1 MSDRSRKGHPFGSI
15 AVNFVSAGKPT
26 AKPGDLSPISA
37 GGTTVAV
44 PGRVGKDPS
53 GLYKLLAAVRA
64 AGCDDVT
71 VVVSDP
77 LEGLWPIAM
86 ADAEVTLDAQ
96 TCAIWEELGRES
108 RNFVQQRRN
117 RTTH

>member
-77 LEGLWPIAM
+77 HLGCAARSSSRYGLPEGQLPGFPPPGLNAPV
-86 ADAEVTLDAQ
+86 AV
-96 TCAIWEELGRES
+96 
-108 RNFVQQRRN
+108 RR
-117 RTTH
+117 

>member
-15 AVNFVSAGKPT
+15 AANFGSARKPT
-26 AKPGDLSPISA
+26 EKPGDLAPMST

-77 LEGLWPIAM
+77 LEGLWPSGM
-86 ADAEVTLDAQ
+86 GDTRVTLDAQ

-108 RNFVQQRRN
+108 WDNVQQRRN